1 MISTINMNQSEA
13 RVNYSPPLSARSMS
27 LDAASV
33 VEQYNVVISPKV
45 PIVLLKK
52 GPSYAFTHVC
62 LQNLIYKGK

>member
-1 MISTINMNQSEA
+1 MISTINMNESEA
-13 RVNYSPPLSARSMS
+13 RVNCSPPLSARFMS

-52 GPSYAFTHVC
+52 GPS
-62 LQNLIYKGK
+62 